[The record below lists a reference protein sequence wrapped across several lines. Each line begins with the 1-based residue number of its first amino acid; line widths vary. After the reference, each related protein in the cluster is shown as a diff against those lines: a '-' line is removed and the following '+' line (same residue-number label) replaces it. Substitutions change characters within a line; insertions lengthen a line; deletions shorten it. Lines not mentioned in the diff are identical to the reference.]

1 MDLQNRTELEAHI
14 KSHTDSQLR
23 LALADLYLQ
32 ENMLNDAMALCQ
44 KVITENPGS
53 PYGYFLLAQV
63 EINAGDVAA
72 ALEYLKQA
80 VDLDSGFLSAYYLML
95 AAAREQLSPGARKA
109 CYGKIIELNPYDENA
124 RAEFGR
130 IAEDP
135 DRDFLKNIRLPEI
148 KIQQTTARS
157 ETETETA
164 PGENTQAAEA
174 EEKPVLSEEEA
185 HLGPPEATEEE
196 EPETNIAV
204 DPEPQLEA
212 EAVEDWDTEQ
222 EEPVTTAEPAS
233 EEEEIST
240 EPGQKAEAETPP
252 PASPP
257 ATAAGQS
264 AAALSDMFAKLKSKP
279 LDEVQK
285 ENWSLPVVEAPQEEE
300 NQNSLYK
307 RPNVK
312 YTVPLKE
319 KKGEQQDFETI
330 RRKVPS
336 PPEEKQQAPE
346 VAEAEPPKKAVK
358 KPAPEAPAKKDISA
372 DTENGGKVELKIPV
386 PTFTLVEVFKKQKL
400 YDEALQLLDV
410 LEKKS
415 KNPERIEKERREI
428 IQLKMEAE

>member
-1 MDLQNRTELEAHI
+1 MDVQNRTELEAYVKTHAG
-14 KSHTDSQLR
+14 SQLR

-32 ENMLNDAMALCQ
+32 ENMLNDAMAMCQ
-44 KVITENPGS
+44 KVIAENPGS
-53 PYGYFLLAQV
+53 PYGYFLLAQA

-80 VDLDSGFLSAYYLML
+80 VDLDTGFLSAYYLML
-95 AAAREQLSPGARKA
+95 TAAREQLSPEARKA

-130 IAEDP
+130 IAENP

-148 KIQQTTARS
+148 KIQQTTARN
-157 ETETETA
+157 ETETKTA
-164 PGENTQAAEA
+164 PEENTQTAEA

-196 EPETNIAV
+196 EPAPNIAIE
-204 DPEPQLEA
+204 PEPQLEA
-212 EAVEDWDTEQ
+212 EDVEDWGSEP
-222 EEPVTTAEPAS
+222 EEPATTAEPAP

-240 EPGQKAEAETPP
+240 EPEQSAEAKTPP
-252 PASPP
+252 QAPP
-257 ATAAGQS
+257 PTAAEGQS

-285 ENWSLPVVEAPQEEE
+285 ENWSLPVVEAPEGEE

-319 KKGEQQDFETI
+319 KKDERQDFETI
-330 RRKVPS
+330 RQKVPS
-336 PPEEKQQAPE
+336 PPDEKRQTPE

-358 KPAPEAPAKKDISA
+358 KPTPDASAKKDVQTEA
-372 DTENGGKVELKIPV
+372 ENGGKMELKIPV